1 LTLTIQANR
10 TSSLNILEFKKRPQV
25 AFIYCE
31 GNFKCLDGK
40 TAHGLL
46 RQSDE
51 FEIKAVI
58 DSESAGLDS
67 GMVLNGIK
75 NGIPI
80 VENLTAAINL
90 KGCKA
95 SNFIYGMAPANGL
108 YSNRDRSVILDAL
121 SAGLNVISG
130 MREFLSDEAEF
141 ALMAASHNAIIQDV
155 RRPPELKNLRLFNG
169 SINTVNCIRIAILG
183 TDGAIG
189 KRTTATLMVKALNQ
203 KGISTVLIS
212 TGQTGLI
219 QGGRYGVAL
228 DAIPSQFCSG
238 EVEAAVVKAYNAEKP
253 KVIIIEGQGALSHPA
268 YLSSGFI
275 LRGSKPHAVVL
286 QHAPKRK
293 NLSDFPFLAMPTP
306 GSEIKLIEAF
316 EETKVIGITINHEEM
331 NDNEVNLIISS
342 YEVEYNIPVTDAV
355 SRAPE
360 TLVAMVLKA
369 FPELQDCL
377 NNNF

>member
-1 LTLTIQANR
+1 MTLTIQANR
-10 TSSLNILEFKKRPQV
+10 TSSLKSLEIKERPQV
-25 AFIYCE
+25 AYIYCE
-31 GNFKCLDGK
+31 GNFKSLDGK

-51 FEIKAVI
+51 FKIKAII

-75 NGIPI
+75 NNIPI
-80 VENLTAAINL
+80 VANLTEAINL

-95 SNFIYGMAPANGL
+95 NNFIYGMAPANGL
-108 YSNRDRSVILDAL
+108 YSIGDRSVILDAL
-121 SAGLNVISG
+121 SAGLNIISG

-141 ALMAASHNAIIQDV
+141 ALMAASHNAIIKDV
-155 RRPPELKNLRLFNG
+155 RRPPELKDLRLFNG
-169 SINTVNCIRIAILG
+169 SIDTVKCIRIAILG

-189 KRTTATLMVKALNQ
+189 KRTTATLMVQALNQ
-203 KGISTVLIS
+203 KGITTVLIS
-212 TGQTGLI
+212 TGQTGLM

-238 EVEAAVVKAYNAEKP
+238 EVEAAIVKAYNAEKP

-293 NLSDFPFLAMPTP
+293 NLSDFPFMAMPTP

-316 EETKVIGITINHEEM
+316 VETAVIGITINHEEM
-331 NDNEVNLIISS
+331 DDNEVSLVISS
-342 YEVEYNIPVTDAV
+342 YEAEYKIPVTDAV
-355 SRAPE
+355 SREPE
-360 TLVAMVLKA
+360 ALVAMVLKA
-369 FPELQDCL
+369 FPELHGCL
-377 NNNF
+377 SNNF